1 MPESRVCET
10 ASIRSALA
18 CGSYRRVLTAVLDKL
33 VDQQRVLTK
42 MQMDVAGQEIRPHET
57 LVTDHFAIRIEHLV
71 GRFEVTVVAGD
82 SAPVEL
88 MPAVEIGAWRQDAV
102 LERQQLTVPEAV
114 NLSIHRD
121 IHGNDP
127 CHLVSRPGLG
137 MK

>member
-10 ASIRSALA
+10 ASIRGALA
-18 CGSYRRVLTAVLDKL
+18 CGSYCRVLPAVLHKL

-82 SAPVEL
+82 PAPMEL
-88 MPAVEIGAWRQDAV
+88 MPAVELAAWRQDAV
-102 LERQQLTVPEAV
+102 LERQQLTVAEAV
-114 NLSIHRD
+114 NLSIHGDVHR
-121 IHGNDP
+121 NYP
-127 CHLVSRPGLG
+127 CHLVSRAGLRT
-137 MK
+137 K